1 VIVDDD
7 SAISDVVAAPDV
19 KPAHHRRI
27 GVIRPWLRGCR
38 ASWRP
43 IMLAILLIAAT
54 GITAGLFYFEYR
66 PDRQTSSTAAD
77 DVIRAASSGAVALLS
92 YSPDSL
98 SRDVDNAKSRL
109 TVDFQAYFERFT
121 ERILAPTAQGAQ
133 VTTTARVVRAAVAE
147 LHPNSAVVLV
157 FISQKTASKEKPEPV
172 KTSSAVRVALTK
184 ANGSWL
190 IAKFDS
196 L

>member
-1 VIVDDD
+1 MVDDD
-7 SAISDVVAAPDV
+7 STIGDVVAPSHV
-19 KPAHHRRI
+19 KPARRRRI
-27 GVIRPWLRGCR
+27 RAGQPWMRRCLVR
-38 ASWRP
+38 WRP
-43 IMLAILLIAAT
+43 IMLAVLLIAAT
-54 GITAGLFYFEYR
+54 GIAAGLYYFEYR
-66 PDRQTSSTAAD
+66 PDREANSAAAD
-77 DVIRAASSGAVALLS
+77 EVIRAASDGAVVLLS

-109 TVDFQAYFERFT
+109 TVDFQAYYERFT

-133 VTTTARVVRAAVAE
+133 VTTTARVVRAAVVE

>member
-1 VIVDDD
+1 VKVDDASTIGD
-7 SAISDVVAAPDV
+7 EVAHSEV
-19 KPAHHRRI
+19 KPAPRPRTRAAPPWMRRC
-27 GVIRPWLRGCR
+27 L
-38 ASWRP
+38 AKWRP

-54 GITAGLFYFEYR
+54 AITAGLFYFEYR
-66 PDRQTSSTAAD
+66 PDRQTSSAAAD
-77 DVIRAASSGAVALLS
+77 EVIRVASDGAVALLS

-109 TVDFQAYFERFT
+109 TADFQAYYERFT
-121 ERILAPTAQGAQ
+121 ERILAPTAQAAQ

-157 FISQKTASKEKPEPV
+157 FISQKTASKKKPEPV
-172 KTSSAVRVALTK
+172 KTSSAVRVTLTK

-190 IAKFDS
+190 IAKFDT

>member
-7 SAISDVVAAPDV
+7 STIGGVVAPSEV
-19 KPAHHRRI
+19 KPAHRRRI
-27 GVIRPWLRGCR
+27 RAIRPWLRRCR

-43 IMLAILLIAAT
+43 IMLTTLLIAAT
-54 GITAGLFYFEYR
+54 GIAAGLYYLEYR
-66 PDRQTSSTAAD
+66 PDRQTSSAAAD
-77 DVIRAASSGAVALLS
+77 EVIRAASSGAVALLS

-109 TVDFQAYFERFT
+109 TVDFQAYYERFT

-147 LHPNSAVVLV
+147 LQPNSAVVLV

-172 KTSSAVRVALTK
+172 KTSSAVRVALTR

>member
-1 VIVDDD
+1 MVNDD

-27 GVIRPWLRGCR
+27 GVIRPWLRGR
-38 ASWRP
+38 LASWRP

-77 DVIRAASSGAVALLS
+77 EVIRAASSGAVALLS

-109 TVDFQAYFERFT
+109 TVDFQAYYERFT

>member
-1 VIVDDD
+1 MVDDD
-7 SAISDVVAAPDV
+7 STIADEVAHSEV
-19 KPAHHRRI
+19 KPAQRRRTRA
-27 GVIRPWLRGCR
+27 IRPWLLRCLAR
-38 ASWRP
+38 WRP
-43 IMLAILLIAAT
+43 MMLTTLLIAAA
-54 GITAGLFYFEYR
+54 GIAAGLYYFEYR
-66 PDRQTSSTAAD
+66 PDRETNSAAAD
-77 DVIRAASSGAVALLS
+77 EVIRAASEGAVVLLS

-109 TVDFQAYFERFT
+109 TVDFLAYYERFT

-147 LHPNSAVVLV
+147 LHPNSAVVLE
-157 FISQKTASKEKPEPV
+157 FISQNTASKEKPEPV

>member
-1 VIVDDD
+1 MVNDD
-7 SAISDVVAAPDV
+7 SAIGGVVAPPDV
-19 KPAHHRRI
+19 RPARRRRI
-27 GVIRPWLRGCR
+27 RAIRPWLRRCR

-43 IMLAILLIAAT
+43 IMLTTLLIAAT
-54 GITAGLFYFEYR
+54 GIAAGLYDLEYR
-66 PDRQTSSTAAD
+66 PDRQTSSAAAD
-77 DVIRAASSGAVALLS
+77 EVIRAASSGAVALLS

-109 TVDFQAYFERFT
+109 TVDFQAYYERFT

-157 FISQKTASKEKPEPV
+157 FISQKTASKERPEPV

-184 ANGSWL
+184 TNGSWL
-190 IAKFDS
+190 IGRFDS

>member
-1 VIVDDD
+1 MVDDD
-7 SAISDVVAAPDV
+7 STIADEVAHSEV
-19 KPAHHRRI
+19 KPAQRRRTRA
-27 GVIRPWLRGCR
+27 IRPWLLRCLAR
-38 ASWRP
+38 WRP
-43 IMLAILLIAAT
+43 MMLTTLLIAAA
-54 GITAGLFYFEYR
+54 GIAAGLYYFEYR
-66 PDRQTSSTAAD
+66 PDRETNSAAAD
-77 DVIRAASSGAVALLS
+77 EVIRAASDGAVVLLS

-109 TVDFQAYFERFT
+109 TVDFLAYYERFT

-157 FISQKTASKEKPEPV
+157 FISQNTASKEKPEPV

>member
-7 SAISDVVAAPDV
+7 STIADEVARSEV
-19 KPAHHRRI
+19 KPAQRRRTRA
-27 GVIRPWLRGCR
+27 IRLWLLRCLAR
-38 ASWRP
+38 WRP
-43 IMLAILLIAAT
+43 MMLTTLLIAAT
-54 GITAGLFYFEYR
+54 GITTGLYYFEYR
-66 PDRQTSSTAAD
+66 PDRETNSAAAD
-77 DVIRAASSGAVALLS
+77 EVIRAASDGAVALLS

-109 TVDFQAYFERFT
+109 TVDFQAYYERFT

-133 VTTTARVVRAAVAE
+133 VTTTARVVRAAVVE
-147 LHPNSAVVLV
+147 LHPSSAVVLV

-184 ANGSWL
+184 AYGSWL

>member
-1 VIVDDD
+1 MTVNDDPT
-7 SAISDVVAAPDV
+7 ISDVVALPDAT
-19 KPAHHRRI
+19 PAQRRRI
-27 GVIRPWLRGCR
+27 RAIRPWLRRCL

-43 IMLAILLIAAT
+43 IMLTTLLIGTT
-54 GITAGLFYFEYR
+54 GTAAGLYYLEHR
-66 PDRQTSSTAAD
+66 PDRQTSSAAAD
-77 DVIRAASSGAVALLS
+77 EVIRAASSGAVALLS

-109 TVDFQAYFERFT
+109 TVDFQAYYEQFT

-157 FISQKTASKEKPEPV
+157 FVSQKTASRDKPEPV
-172 KTSSAVRVALTK
+172 TTSSAVRVTLTK

-190 IAKFDS
+190 IGRFDS

>member
-7 SAISDVVAAPDV
+7 STIADEVAHSEV
-19 KPAHHRRI
+19 KPAQRRLARAF
-27 GVIRPWLRGCR
+27 RPRLLRCLAR
-38 ASWRP
+38 WRP
-43 IMLAILLIAAT
+43 MMLTTLLIAAT
-54 GITAGLFYFEYR
+54 GIAAGLYYFEYR
-66 PDRQTSSTAAD
+66 PDRETNSAAAD
-77 DVIRAASSGAVALLS
+77 EVIRAASDGAVVLLS
-92 YSPDSL
+92 YSPESL

-109 TVDFQAYFERFT
+109 TVDFQAYYERFT
-121 ERILAPTAQGAQ
+121 ERILVPTAQGAQ

>member
-1 VIVDDD
+1 
-7 SAISDVVAAPDV
+7 
-19 KPAHHRRI
+19 
-27 GVIRPWLRGCR
+27 
-38 ASWRP
+38 
-43 IMLAILLIAAT
+43 MLTILLIAAT
-54 GITAGLFYFEYR
+54 GIAAGLYHVEYR
-66 PDRQTSSTAAD
+66 PDRQTNGAAAHE
-77 DVIRAASSGAVALLS
+77 VIRAASDGAVALLS

-109 TVDFQAYFERFT
+109 TSDFQAYYERFT
-121 ERILAPTAQGAQ
+121 ERIVAPTAQGAQ

-157 FISQKTASKEKPEPV
+157 FISQKTASKKNPEPV
-172 KTSSAVRVALTK
+172 TTSSAVRVTLTK

-190 IAKFDS
+190 IAKFDA

>member
-1 VIVDDD
+1 MVNDD
-7 SAISDVVAAPDV
+7 SAIGGVVAPPDMR
-19 KPAHHRRI
+19 PARRRRI
-27 GVIRPWLRGCR
+27 RAIRPWLRRCR

-43 IMLAILLIAAT
+43 IMLTTLLIAAT
-54 GITAGLFYFEYR
+54 GIAAGLYDLEYC
-66 PDRQTSSTAAD
+66 PDRQTSSAAAD
-77 DVIRAASSGAVALLS
+77 EVIRAASSGAVALLS

-109 TVDFQAYFERFT
+109 TIDFQAYYERFT

-157 FISQKTASKEKPEPV
+157 FISQKTASKERPEPV

-184 ANGSWL
+184 TNGSWL
-190 IAKFDS
+190 IGRFDS

>member
-1 VIVDDD
+1 MVNDD

-19 KPAHHRRI
+19 KPAQRRRTRA
-27 GVIRPWLRGCR
+27 IRPWLLRCL

-43 IMLAILLIAAT
+43 IMLTTLLIATT
-54 GITAGLFYFEYR
+54 GITAGLYYLEYR

-77 DVIRAASSGAVALLS
+77 EVIRAASSGAVALLS

-98 SRDVDNAKSRL
+98 SRDVDKAKSRL
-109 TVDFQAYFERFT
+109 TVDFQVYYERFT

>member
-1 VIVDDD
+1 MVDDD
-7 SAISDVVAAPDV
+7 STIGDVVAPSDV
-19 KPAHHRRI
+19 KPLHRSRI
-27 GVIRPWLRGCR
+27 RATRQWLRRCLAR
-38 ASWRP
+38 WRP

-54 GITAGLFYFEYR
+54 GIAAGLYYFEYR
-66 PDRQTSSTAAD
+66 PDRQASSAAAD
-77 DVIRAASSGAVALLS
+77 EVIRAASDGAVALLS

-109 TVDFQAYFERFT
+109 TGDFQAYYERFT

-157 FISQKTASKEKPEPV
+157 FISQKTASKEKREPV

>member
-1 VIVDDD
+1 
-7 SAISDVVAAPDV
+7 
-19 KPAHHRRI
+19 
-27 GVIRPWLRGCR
+27 
-38 ASWRP
+38 
-43 IMLAILLIAAT
+43 MLAILLIAAT

-77 DVIRAASSGAVALLS
+77 EVIRAASSGAVALLS

-109 TVDFQAYFERFT
+109 TVDFQAYYERFT
-121 ERILAPTAQGAQ
+121 ERILVPTAQGAQ

-147 LHPNSAVVLV
+147 LHPNSAVVLL

>member
-7 SAISDVVAAPDV
+7 PAIGGVVAPSEV
-19 KPAHHRRI
+19 KPAHRRRI
-27 GVIRPWLRGCR
+27 RAIRPWLRRCP

-43 IMLAILLIAAT
+43 IMLTILLIAAT
-54 GITAGLFYFEYR
+54 GIAGGLYYLEYR
-66 PDRQTSSTAAD
+66 PDRQTSSAAAD
-77 DVIRAASSGAVALLS
+77 EVIRAASSGAVALLS

-109 TVDFQAYFERFT
+109 TIDFQAYYERFT

-147 LHPNSAVVLV
+147 LQPNSAVVLV

-172 KTSSAVRVALTK
+172 KTSSAVRVALTR

-190 IAKFDS
+190 IARFDS

>member
-1 VIVDDD
+1 
-7 SAISDVVAAPDV
+7 
-19 KPAHHRRI
+19 
-27 GVIRPWLRGCR
+27 
-38 ASWRP
+38 
-43 IMLAILLIAAT
+43 MLTTLLIAAT
-54 GITAGLFYFEYR
+54 GTAAGLFYVEYR
-66 PDRQTSSTAAD
+66 PDRQTNSAAAHE
-77 DVIRAASSGAVALLS
+77 VIRAASDGAVALLS

-109 TVDFQAYFERFT
+109 TGDFQAYYERFT
-121 ERILAPTAQGAQ
+121 ERIVAPTAQGAQ

-157 FISQKTASKEKPEPV
+157 FISQKTASKKTPEPV
-172 KTSSAVRVALTK
+172 KTSNAVRVSLAK

-190 IAKFDS
+190 IAKFDT

>member
-7 SAISDVVAAPDV
+7 STIADEVAHSEV
-19 KPAHHRRI
+19 KPAQRRRTRA
-27 GVIRPWLRGCR
+27 IRPWLLRCLAR
-38 ASWRP
+38 WRP
-43 IMLAILLIAAT
+43 IMLTTLLIATT
-54 GITAGLFYFEYR
+54 GITAGLYYLEYR

-77 DVIRAASSGAVALLS
+77 EVIRAASSGAVALLS

-98 SRDVDNAKSRL
+98 SRDVDKAKSRL
-109 TVDFQAYFERFT
+109 TVDFQAYYERFT

>member
-1 VIVDDD
+1 MVTT
-7 SAISDVVAAPDV
+7 
-19 KPAHHRRI
+19 
-27 GVIRPWLRGCR
+27 
-38 ASWRP
+38 
-43 IMLAILLIAAT
+43 LLIGAT
-54 GITAGLFYFEYR
+54 GTVAGLYYLEYR
-66 PDRQTSSTAAD
+66 PDRQTSSAAAEE
-77 DVIRAASSGAVALLS
+77 VIRAASSGAVALLS

-109 TVDFQAYFERFT
+109 TVDFQAYYEQFT

-157 FISQKTASKEKPEPV
+157 FISQKTASREKPEPV
-172 KTSSAVRVALTK
+172 KNSSAVRVALTK

-190 IAKFDS
+190 IGRFDS